1 MLQENR
7 LSLSNLLG
15 KIAVVE
21 YIHQFMRLSWFTQV
35 LIDTEAMKVDIN
47 SLGGLR
53 PSIHKDVTAM
63 IHPATYDEAVSR
75 AYWFEE
81 NQTIQQSETKS
92 KE

>member
-1 MLQENR
+1 
-7 LSLSNLLG
+7 
-15 KIAVVE
+15 
-21 YIHQFMRLSWFTQV
+21 MRLSWFTQV

-92 KE
+92 KEWTPSHKGTQLPQQGKRQKQGWGF